1 MTPAQIL
8 SDLKT
13 GKYAPVYLLMGEEPY
28 YIDLISDYIEEHA
41 LDAASRDFDQIVVY
55 GKDTTLREVIQTAR
69 RFPMF
74 GERQVVI
81 VKEAQHLGS
90 FDDLNYYLQ
99 QPQKSTILVF
109 CYKYGSLDK
118 RLKLLKEIEKTG
130 VLMESAKIRD
140 YQVVGWITDYVRQHK
155 LDIDSKA
162 VALLAEYLGTDLSKI
177 INELNKLIIGCGGKT
192 ITADL
197 VESNVGISKDY
208 NVFELQK
215 ALIKRDVLKANRI
228 IRYFAANPKN
238 NPLVMV
244 LAQLFKFFSNL
255 MIYHYLG
262 DKQENSVAVAL
273 KISPFFVR
281 DYKEAAQSFNA
292 RRTMNA
298 ISYIREAAARQN
310 GVDVYQMD
318 DEDILKELIFK
329 ILH

>member
-1 MTPAQIL
+1 M
-8 SDLKT
+8 
-13 GKYAPVYLLMGEEPY
+13 
-28 YIDLISDYIEEHA
+28 
-41 LDAASRDFDQIVVY
+41 
-55 GKDTTLREVIQTAR
+55 
-69 RFPMF
+69 
-74 GERQVVI
+74 
-81 VKEAQHLGS
+81 
-90 FDDLNYYLQ
+90 
-99 QPQKSTILVF
+99 
-109 CYKYGSLDK
+109 
-118 RLKLLKEIEKTG
+118 
-130 VLMESAKIRD
+130 
-140 YQVVGWITDYVRQHK
+140 
-155 LDIDSKA
+155 
-162 VALLAEYLGTDLSKI
+162 
-177 INELNKLIIGCGGKT
+177 NKLIIGCGGKT

-255 MIYHYLG
+255 MIYHYLS
-262 DKQENSVAVAL
+262 DKQDNSVAVAL

-281 DYKEAAQSFNA
+281 DYKEAAQLFNA

-310 GVDVYQMD
+310 GVDVYQMA

>member
-8 SDLKT
+8 SDLKN
-13 GKYAPVYLLMGEEPY
+13 GKFAPIYLLMGEEPY

-41 LDAASRDFDQIVVY
+41 LDAASRDFDQTVVY
-55 GKDTTLREVIQTAR
+55 GKDTTMREVIQTAR
-69 RFPMF
+69 RFPMLQTARRFPMF
-74 GERQVVI
+74 GTRQVVI

-99 QPQKSTILVF
+99 QPQKSTVLVF

-155 LDIDSKA
+155 LNIDSKA

-215 ALIKRDVLKANRI
+215 ALVKRDV
-228 IRYFAANPKN
+228 
-238 NPLVMV
+238 
-244 LAQLFKFFSNL
+244 
-255 MIYHYLG
+255 
-262 DKQENSVAVAL
+262 
-273 KISPFFVR
+273 
-281 DYKEAAQSFNA
+281 
-292 RRTMNA
+292 
-298 ISYIREAAARQN
+298 
-310 GVDVYQMD
+310 
-318 DEDILKELIFK
+318 
-329 ILH
+329 

>member
-8 SDLKT
+8 SDLKN
-13 GKYAPVYLLMGEEPY
+13 GKYAPIYLLMGEEPY

-55 GKDTTLREVIQTAR
+55 GKE
-69 RFPMF
+69 
-74 GERQVVI
+74 
-81 VKEAQHLGS
+81 HLGS

-118 RLKLLKEIEKTG
+118 RLKLLKEIEKAG

-215 ALIKRDVLKANRI
+215 ALVMRDVLKANRI

-298 ISYIREAAARQN
+298 MQN
-310 GVDVYQMD
+310 GVDVYQMA

>member
-8 SDLKT
+8 SDLKN
-13 GKYAPVYLLMGEEPY
+13 GKYAPIYLLMGEEPY

-192 ITADL
+192 ITADS

-208 NVFELQK
+208 NGFELQK
-215 ALIKRDVLKANRI
+215 ALVKRDVLKANRI

-310 GVDVYQMD
+310 GVDVYQMA

>member
-8 SDLKT
+8 SDLKN
-13 GKYAPVYLLMGEEPY
+13 GKYAPIYLLMGEEPY

-177 INELNKLIIGCGGKT
+177 INELNKLIIGCAGKT

-215 ALIKRDVLKANRI
+215 ALVKRDVLKANRI

-310 GVDVYQMD
+310 GVDVYQMA

>member
-8 SDLKT
+8 SDLKN

-215 ALIKRDVLKANRI
+215 ALVKRDVLKANRI

-310 GVDVYQMD
+310 GVDVYQMA

>member
-1 MTPAQIL
+1 
-8 SDLKT
+8 
-13 GKYAPVYLLMGEEPY
+13 
-28 YIDLISDYIEEHA
+28 
-41 LDAASRDFDQIVVY
+41 
-55 GKDTTLREVIQTAR
+55 
-69 RFPMF
+69 MF

-192 ITADL
+192 ITADS

-215 ALIKRDVLKANRI
+215 ALVKRDVLKANRI

-310 GVDVYQMD
+310 GVDVYQMA

>member
-8 SDLKT
+8 SDLKN
-13 GKYAPVYLLMGEEPY
+13 GKFAPIYLLMGEEPY

-41 LDAASRDFDQIVVY
+41 LDAASRDFDQTVVY
-55 GKDTTLREVIQTAR
+55 GKDTTMREVMQTAR

-74 GERQVVI
+74 GTRQVVI

-99 QPQKSTILVF
+99 QPQKSTVLVF

-155 LDIDSKA
+155 LNIDSKA

-177 INELNKLIIGCGGKT
+177 INELHKLIIGCGGKT

-215 ALIKRDVLKANRI
+215 ALVKRDVLKANRI

-310 GVDVYQMD
+310 GVDVYQMA

>member
-8 SDLKT
+8 SDLKK
-13 GKYAPVYLLMGEEPY
+13 GKFAPVYLLMGEEPY

-192 ITADL
+192 ITAEL

-208 NVFELQK
+208 NVFELQN

-244 LAQLFKFFSNL
+244 LAQMFKFFSNL

-262 DKQENSVAVAL
+262 DKQESSVAVAL

-310 GVDVYQMD
+310 GVDVYQMN

>member
-8 SDLKT
+8 SDLKK
-13 GKYAPVYLLMGEEPY
+13 GKFAPVYLLMGEEPY
-28 YIDLISDYIEEHA
+28 YIDLISDYIEGHA
-41 LDAASRDFDQIVVY
+41 LDAASRDFDQMVVY
-55 GKDTTLREVIQTAR
+55 GKDTSMREVIQTAR

-192 ITADL
+192 ITAEL

-208 NVFELQK
+208 NVFELQN

-244 LAQLFKFFSNL
+244 LAQMFKFFSNL

>member
-8 SDLKT
+8 SDLKN
-13 GKYAPVYLLMGEEPY
+13 GKFAPIYLLMGEEPY

-177 INELNKLIIGCGGKT
+177 INELNKLIIGCAGKT

-215 ALIKRDVLKANRI
+215 ALVKRDVLKANRI

-310 GVDVYQMD
+310 GVDVYQMA

>member
-13 GKYAPVYLLMGEEPY
+13 GKFAPVYLLMGEEPY

-109 CYKYGSLDK
+109 CYKYGCLDK

-215 ALIKRDVLKANRI
+215 AMVKRDVLKANRI

-310 GVDVYQMD
+310 GVDVYQMN

>member
-8 SDLKT
+8 SDLKN

-215 ALIKRDVLKANRI
+215 ALVKRDVLKANRI